1 MFCVQKKI
9 PPQLRSGISYT
20 KLHRFQT
27 KSIYVQIYYST
38 ERRNMEQVFASDY
51 EDVYRV
57 KDGVMFYVKK
67 YRRVYDE
74 NGCSKQIYFEDKP
87 KLKCYARKGDHRYCT
102 LRIANEDGRVNDGF
116 ALNLKYETVNKG
128 SVFEYS
134 TGGYPRNGYLVE
146 LAENE
151 SSYKYEIKTQGNMF
165 VGDASDLVEFL
176 NEIIDQIGVYDWMV

>member
-1 MFCVQKKI
+1 MVSRIQNYTVLK
-9 PPQLRSGISYT
+9 QL
-20 KLHRFQT
+20 L
-27 KSIYVQIYYST
+27 IYVQIHYST
-38 ERRNMEQVFASDY
+38 ERRNVEQVFASDY
-51 EDVYRV
+51 EDVYKV
-57 KDGVMFYVKK
+57 KDGVMFHVKK

-102 LRIANEDGRVNDGF
+102 LRIANEDVRVNDGF
-116 ALNLKYETVNKG
+116 ALNPKYETVNKG

-151 SSYKYEIKTQGNMF
+151 SSYKYEIKTHGNMF
-165 VGDASDLVEFL
+165 VGDASNLVEFL
-176 NEIIDQIGVYDWMV
+176 NEIIDQIGVYDWRV

>member
-1 MFCVQKKI
+1 
-9 PPQLRSGISYT
+9 
-20 KLHRFQT
+20 
-27 KSIYVQIYYST
+27 
-38 ERRNMEQVFASDY
+38 MEQVFASDY
-51 EDVYRV
+51 EDVYKV
-57 KDGVMFYVKK
+57 KDGVMFHVKK

-102 LRIANEDGRVNDGF
+102 LRIANEDVRVNDGF
-116 ALNLKYETVNKG
+116 ALNPKYETVHKG

-134 TGGYPRNGYLVE
+134 TGWYPRNGYLVE
-146 LAENE
+146 LVENE

-176 NEIIDQIGVYDWMV
+176 NEIIDQIGVYDWRV